1 MAVHSNVSP
10 RELFRQI
17 AKQMHKST
25 YCFLSQISCVVWMF
39 VPLTNPD
46 WEVTEIVVIGILL
59 YQKIYK
65 NRTMIITNIMKWY
78 NIEYFKPR

>member
-1 MAVHSNVSP
+1 MSALKNSSGKLQSKCTSP
-10 RELFRQI
+10 HTVF
-17 AKQMHKST
+17 
-25 YCFLSQISCVVWMF
+25 SQISCVVWML

-46 WEVTEIVVIGILL
+46 WEVTEIVVIGVVLC
-59 YQKIYK
+59 QKIYK